1 MYQTV
6 LAFAFWV
13 LVISFATTYFIFPGV
28 IANFKRAKIVG
39 KDMHKPG
46 QPEVAEMGGLII
58 VAGFSSGII
67 TISAL
72 ETFLSGLLSIDLIK
86 IFAALSVV
94 LIMALVGNVD
104 DLIGVRKVPKA
115 IIPLLGSLPLVAI
128 KAGHT
133 LMNIPFIGQVDFG
146 ILYPLVLV
154 PIGLTGA
161 ANAFNM
167 LAGFNGL
174 EIGMSIVAAGSL
186 AIIAYSIGATTSFL
200 LLVAALGA
208 LIATLRYNWYPA
220 KVFIGDTGTFS
231 LGAIIASAV
240 ILGNFETAG
249 IIIIIP
255 YALDFILK
263 AINRF
268 PSKGWW
274 GVYKNGKLYC
284 PGSRPAGL
292 AQLVMKLCGG
302 ITERKLVLTF
312 IGIEAVCATIVI
324 LLYARF

>member
-6 LAFAFWV
+6 LIFALWV

-46 QPEVAEMGGLII
+46 KPEVAEMGGLII

-186 AIIAYSIGATTSFL
+186 AIVAYSIGATTSFL

-284 PGSRPAGL
+284 PGSRPTGL
-292 AQLVMKLCGG
+292 AQLVMKLCSG
-302 ITERKLVLTF
+302 ITERKLVLTL
-312 IGIEAVCATIVI
+312 IGIEAVCATIAI

>member
-13 LVISFATTYFIFPGV
+13 LVISFAITYFIFPGV
-28 IANFKRAKIVG
+28 IANFKRAKIVK

-46 QPEVAEMGGLII
+46 QPEVADMGGLII
-58 VAGFSSGII
+58 VAGFTSGII
-67 TISAL
+67 TIGAL
-72 ETFLSGLLSIDLIK
+72 ETFFPGMLSIELVRL
-86 IFAALSVV
+86 FAALSVV
-94 LIMALVGNVD
+94 LIMTLVGTID
-104 DLIGVRKVPKA
+104 DLIGVPKVPKA

-128 KAGHT
+128 KAGHS
-133 LMNIPFIGQVDFG
+133 LMHIPIIGQVDFG
-146 ILYPLVLV
+146 IFYPLVLV
-154 PIGLTGA
+154 PIGITGA

-167 LAGFNGL
+167 LSGFNGL
-174 EIGMSIVAAGSL
+174 EIGMGIIAAGSL
-186 AIIAYSIGATTSFL
+186 AVVAYSTGATTSFF
-200 LLVAALGA
+200 LLVATVGA

-284 PGSRPAGL
+284 PGSRPTGL
-292 AQLVMKLCGG
+292 AQLVMKLCSG
-302 ITERKLVLTF
+302 ITERKLVLTL
-312 IGIEAVCATIVI
+312 IGIEAVCATIAI

>member
-13 LVISFATTYFIFPGV
+13 LVISFATTYFIFPAA
-28 IANFKRAKIVG
+28 IAGFKRAKIVG

-58 VAGFSSGII
+58 VAGFSAGVI
-67 TISAL
+67 TITAIGA
-72 ETFLSGLLSIDLIK
+72 FLSGLLSVDLVK
-86 IFAALSVV
+86 ILAALSVV
-94 LIMALVGNVD
+94 LIMTMVGSVD
-104 DLIGVRKVPKA
+104 DLVGVRQVPKVL
-115 IIPLLGSLPLVAI
+115 IPLLGSLPLVAI

-186 AIIAYSIGATTSFL
+186 AVVAYSIGATTSFFI
-200 LLVAALGA
+200 LVAALGA
-208 LIATLRYNWYPA
+208 LMATFRYNWYPA
-220 KVFIGDTGTFS
+220 KVFIGDTGTLS
-231 LGAIIASAV
+231 LGAIVATAV

-249 IIIIIP
+249 VIIIIP
-255 YALDFILK
+255 YVLDFLLK
-263 AINRF
+263 APHRF
-268 PSKGWW
+268 PKTFGI
-274 GVYKNGKLYC
+274 YKNGKLYC

-302 ITERKLVLTF
+302 ITERKLVLTI
-312 IGIEAVCATIVI
+312 IGIEAVCAVI
-324 LLYARF
+324 AVLLYAHF

>member
-6 LAFAFWV
+6 LTFAFWV
-13 LVISFATTYFIFPGV
+13 LVVSFATTYFIFPGV

-46 QPEVAEMGGLII
+46 KPEVAEMGGLII

-146 ILYPLVLV
+146 ILYPLILV

-186 AIIAYSIGATTSFL
+186 AVVAYSIGAMASFL

-284 PGSRPAGL
+284 PGSRPTGL
-292 AQLVMKLCGG
+292 AQLVMKLCSG
-302 ITERKLVLTF
+302 ITERKLVLTL
-312 IGIEAVCATIVI
+312 IGIEAVCATIAI

>member
-13 LVISFATTYFIFPGV
+13 LVISFATTFFIFPRMIVG
-28 IANFKRAKIVG
+28 FRKAKIVG

-46 QPEVAEMGGLII
+46 HPEVVEMGGLVI
-58 VAGFSSGII
+58 VAGFTSGII
-67 TISAL
+67 AIIAIG
-72 ETFLSGLLSIDLIK
+72 TFLSDLLSVYLVQIL
-86 IFAALSVV
+86 AALSVV
-94 LIMALVGNVD
+94 LIMTIVGSID
-104 DLIGVRKVPKA
+104 DLIGVRQVPKML
-115 IIPLLGSLPLVAI
+115 IPLLGSLPLVAI

-133 LMNIPFIGQVDFG
+133 LMNIPLIGHVDFG

-154 PIGLTGA
+154 PIGITGA

-174 EIGMSIVAAGSL
+174 EIGMGIIAAGSL
-186 AIIAYSIGATTSFL
+186 AIIANSIGETTSFL
-200 LLVAALGA
+200 ILVAALGA
-208 LIATLRYNWYPA
+208 LIAALRYNWYPA
-220 KVFIGDTGTFS
+220 KVFIGDTGTLS
-231 LGAIIASAV
+231 LGAIVASAV

-249 IIIIIP
+249 VIIITP

-274 GVYKNGKLYC
+274 GIYKNGKLYC
-284 PGSRPAGL
+284 PGSRPIGL

-302 ITERKLVLTF
+302 ITERKLVLTI
-312 IGIEAVCATIVI
+312 IGIEAVCAVI
-324 LLYARF
+324 AVLLYAHF

>member
-13 LVISFATTYFIFPGV
+13 LVISFAITYFIFPGV
-28 IANFKRAKIVG
+28 IANFKRAKIVK

-46 QPEVAEMGGLII
+46 QPEVADMGGLII
-58 VAGFSSGII
+58 VAGFSSGVI
-67 TISAL
+67 TISAI
-72 ETFLSGLLSIDLIK
+72 ETFFPGMLSIELVR

-94 LIMALVGNVD
+94 LIMTLVGSVD
-104 DLIGVRKVPKA
+104 DLIGVPKVPKA
-115 IIPLLGSLPLVAI
+115 IIPLLGSLPLVAL

-133 LMNIPFIGQVDFG
+133 LMNIPLIGQVDFG

-154 PIGLTGA
+154 PIGITGA
-161 ANAFNM
+161 ANAYNM
-167 LAGFNGL
+167 LGGFNGL
-174 EIGMSIVAAGSL
+174 EIGMGIVAAGSL
-186 AIIAYSIGATTSFL
+186 AVVAYSIGATTAFF
-200 LLVAALGA
+200 LLVATIGA
-208 LIATLRYNWYPA
+208 LIAALRYNWYPA
-220 KVFIGDTGTFS
+220 KVFIGDTGALS

-249 IIIIIP
+249 VIIIIP
-255 YALDFILK
+255 FALDFILK

-274 GVYKNGKLYC
+274 GIYKNGKLYC
-284 PGSRPAGL
+284 PGARPVGL

-302 ITERKLVLTF
+302 ITERKLVLTL
-312 IGIEAVCATIVI
+312 IGIEAVCATIAI

>member
-1 MYQTV
+1 MYQTL

-13 LVISFATTYFIFPGV
+13 LVISFAITYFIFPAV
-28 IANFKRAKIVG
+28 IAGFKRARIVG

-46 QPEVAEMGGLII
+46 RTEVAEMGGLVI
-58 VAGFSSGII
+58 VAGFGSGVI
-67 TISAL
+67 TIIAIA
-72 ETFLSGLLSIDLIK
+72 TFFSGLLSIELVQIL
-86 IFAALSVV
+86 AALSVV
-94 LIMALVGNVD
+94 LIMTLVGSVD
-104 DLIGVRKVPKA
+104 DLIGVRQVPKV

-133 LMNIPFIGQVDFG
+133 LMNIPLIGQVDFG

-154 PIGLTGA
+154 PIGITGT

-186 AIIAYSIGATTSFL
+186 AIVAGSIGATTSFL
-200 LLVAALGA
+200 LLVATLGA

-220 KVFIGDTGTFS
+220 KVFIGDTGTLS
-231 LGAIIASAV
+231 LGAIVASAV

-249 IIIIIP
+249 VIIIIP
-255 YALDFILK
+255 YGLDFLLK
-263 AINRF
+263 APHRF
-268 PSKGWW
+268 PKTFGK
-274 GVYKNGKLYC
+274 YKNGKLYC
-284 PGSRPAGL
+284 PGSRPIGL
-292 AQLVMKLCGG
+292 AQMIMKLCGG

-312 IGIEAVCATIVI
+312 IGIEAICAAIAVM
-324 LLYARF
+324 LYAGF